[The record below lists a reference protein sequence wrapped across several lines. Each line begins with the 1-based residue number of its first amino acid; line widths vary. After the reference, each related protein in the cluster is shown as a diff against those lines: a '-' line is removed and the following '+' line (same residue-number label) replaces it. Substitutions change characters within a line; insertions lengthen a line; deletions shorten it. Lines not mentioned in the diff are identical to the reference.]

1 MVPNEMKPKSKNSSE
16 RERPIGFSW
25 NIGYILLAV
34 AGVYLINDYVQRQV
48 HPKAIPYSEFLREL
62 QNGQVGSVTL
72 SDSTLIGE
80 LKSAKDSEAPSTFVT
95 VPFEDPALV
104 QKLEGKGVTFRREI
118 SSSFFTT
125 IVSWVAPLL
134 LFYLLW
140 SFILRR
146 ASGGMQG
153 GLLSLTKSKAKV
165 FMEKDVKTTFADV
178 AGVDEAKDEL
188 CEVVNFLKEP
198 QRYARLGGRIPKGVL
213 LVGPPGTGKTLLAR
227 AIAGEANVPFFS
239 INGSEFVEMFVGLG
253 AARVRDLFEQTK
265 KNAPCILFI
274 DEIDALGKSRA
285 LGLGSLGADDEKEQT
300 LNQLLAEMDG
310 FNPQEGVILLAATNR
325 PEILDPALLRA
336 GRFDRQVLIGLPD
349 QAGRAQI
356 LSVHLKK
363 IKVDPSLDVARVA
376 ALTPGFS
383 GADLANAVNEAALVA
398 TRRGA
403 ESVTEL
409 DFTQAIERIVAGL
422 EQKRLMNPAEKKRVA
437 YHEMGHA
444 AVALALGTTEK
455 VHKVSI
461 IPRGIGSL
469 GYTLR
474 RPTEDRYLLDED
486 EIMAKIAV
494 LLGGRGVEKMILGKV
509 STGAADDLAKA
520 TDLARSMVI
529 NYGMSERLGLAVYD
543 VARPKF
549 LGPFPMSEG
558 TREISEATSRMID
571 TEVRR
576 VLNSAYAM
584 AIKVIKDHLAF
595 VHAGAERLLAIET
608 LDETDLM
615 TLWRAEGPAFP
626 PPPAPLSLVTVEGP
640 TNSKNSNSRE
650 DRVDVAQSS
659 PRLNP

>member
-1 MVPNEMKPKSKNSSE
+1 MPTNESNPKIKVNSE
-16 RERPIGFSW
+16 IDRPSNFGW
-25 NIGYILLAV
+25 NIGYFLLAV
-34 AGVYLINDYVQRQV
+34 ATFYLVNDYVQHRG
-48 HPKAIPYSEFLREL
+48 HAKTIPYSEFLYDLEAGR
-62 QNGQVGSVTL
+62 VGSVML
-72 SDSTLIGE
+72 SDAVLTGE
-80 LKSAKDSEAPSTFVT
+80 LKSGRDGEAPSAFVT
-95 VPFEDPALV
+95 IPFDDPTLV
-104 QKLEGKGVTFRREI
+104 QKLHEKGVTFRRQI

-125 IVSWVAPLL
+125 ILSWVAPLF

-140 SFILRR
+140 TLILRR
-146 ASGGMQG
+146 ASRGLEG
-153 GLLSLTKSKAKV
+153 GLLSLTKSKAKI

-178 AGVDEAKDEL
+178 AGVDEAKEEL
-188 CEVVNFLKEP
+188 REVVNFLTEP
-198 QRYARLGGRIPKGVL
+198 QRYAQLGGRIPKGVL

-227 AIAGEANVPFFS
+227 AIAGEADVPFFS

-285 LGLGSLGADDEKEQT
+285 LGLGSLGANDEKEQT

-356 LSVHLKK
+356 LAVHLKK
-363 IKVDPSLDVARVA
+363 IKVDEKLDVAKVA

-383 GADLANAVNEAALVA
+383 GADLANVVNEAALVA

-403 ESVTEL
+403 ECVAEA

-422 EQKRLMNPAEKKRVA
+422 EQKRLMIPSEKKRVA
-437 YHEMGHA
+437 YHEIGHA

-474 RPTEDRYLLDED
+474 RPTEDRYLLDEG
-486 EIMAKIAV
+486 ELMAKIAV
-494 LLGGRGVEKMILGKV
+494 LLGGRVVEKMILGMV

-520 TDLARSMVI
+520 TDLAMLMVTS
-529 NYGMSERLGLAVYD
+529 YGMSERLGLAVYE
-543 VARPKF
+543 VARPKY
-549 LGPFPMSEG
+549 LASFPTAEG
-558 TREISEATSRMID
+558 TRGTSEATSRTID
-571 TEVRR
+571 AEVRR
-576 VLNSAYAM
+576 ILDAAYTMAM
-584 AIKVIKDHLAF
+584 QVIKEHLQF
-595 VHAGAERLLAIET
+595 VHAAAERLLAVET
-608 LDETDLM
+608 LDETALLN
-615 TLWRAEGPAFP
+615 LWSAGPAALTSL
-626 PPPAPLSLVTVEGP
+626 PAPLSLVTTGAS
-640 TNSKNSNSRE
+640 T
-650 DRVDVAQSS
+650 DMTTH
-659 PRLNP
+659 